1 MVKSV
6 FFAAIYMATLCAIP
20 LEAQSHVP
28 EPVVNLGDTSFL
40 DGIGGPGLLV
50 EEIGDG
56 SHSGRV
62 EDSDGHAIA
71 GAPAINSLSGLTHI
85 AWLSNRRM
93 IGAWYGVEVVGV
105 AAHVNPGANG
115 VAAGWGDT
123 TVSPFILQW
132 NEQKVGN
139 IRIDQRVVLDFDLPT
154 GEYQLDSNV
163 NLSSHAFTVHPYY
176 AITAFPRKN
185 LETSWRIHYLWNG
198 TNDAPPTDTRSLTTQ
213 AGQAI
218 HFNAT
223 TGYGLPHGLWVG
235 ANGYL
240 LKQVTAPRV
249 NGQSVA
255 NSPEQVGAIGPGAV
269 WAKKRFL
276 LYANAYHEFGAENRP
291 EGNKIVL
298 RIQWILGK

>member
-1 MVKSV
+1 MAKSV
-6 FFAAIYMATLCAIP
+6 IFAAIYMALGLFPI
-20 LEAQSHVP
+20 EAQSHVA
-28 EPVVNLGDTSFL
+28 EPAVNLGDTSFL
-40 DGIGGPGLLV
+40 DGIGGPGLLI

-56 SHSGRV
+56 SHSGKV
-62 EDSDGHAIA
+62 KDSDGHTIA

-85 AWLSNRRM
+85 AWLSNRRL

-105 AAHVNPGANG
+105 AAHVNAGASG
-115 VAAGWGDT
+115 TAAGWGDT

-132 NEQKVGN
+132 NEQRVGN
-139 IRIDQRVVLDFDLPT
+139 VRIDQRVVLDFDLPT
-154 GEYQLDSNV
+154 GEYQRNSNV
-163 NLSSHAFTVHPYY
+163 NLNSHAFTVHPYY

-198 TNDAPPTDTRSLTTQ
+198 TNNAPPSGTRSLSTQ

-223 TGYGLPHGLWVG
+223 TGYRFPHGLWVG
-235 ANGYL
+235 ANGYF

-249 NGQSVA
+249 NGLSVA

-269 WAKKRFL
+269 WATKRFL
-276 LYANAYHEFGAENRP
+276 LYANAYHEFGVENRP
-291 EGNKIVL
+291 QGNKIVL

>member
-1 MVKSV
+1 MAKSMI
-6 FFAAIYMATLCAIP
+6 FAAICMALGLFP
-20 LEAQSHVP
+20 MEAQSHVA
-28 EPVVNLGDTSFL
+28 EPAVNLGDTSFL
-40 DGIGGPGLLV
+40 DGIGGPGLLI

-56 SHSGRV
+56 SHSGKV
-62 EDSDGHAIA
+62 KDSEGHAVA

-85 AWLSNRRM
+85 AWLSNRRL

-105 AAHVNPGANG
+105 AAHVNAGPSGI
-115 VAAGWGDT
+115 AAGWGNT

-132 NEQKVGN
+132 GEQKVGHV
-139 IRIDQRVVLDFDLPT
+139 RIDQRVVLDFDLPT
-154 GEYQLDSNV
+154 GEYQRDSSV

-185 LETSWRIHYLWNG
+185 IETSWRIHYLWNG
-198 TNDAPPTDTRSLTTQ
+198 TNNAPPSGTRSISTQ

-223 TGYGLPHGLWVG
+223 TGYRFPHGLWVG
-235 ANGYL
+235 ANGYF

-249 NGQSVA
+249 NGLSVP
-255 NSPEQVGAIGPGAV
+255 NSPEQVGAVGPGAV
-269 WAKKRFL
+269 WATKRFL

-291 EGNKIVL
+291 QGNKIVL
-298 RIQWILGK
+298 RLQWILGK